1 MSNLLVDVKQKYKS
15 STRIDGH
22 LEDSKLFIDNFILHG
37 TAINVLETISRD
49 YEGSEQRAYTITGPY
64 GSGKSTVALFLS
76 LLLSTNKD
84 ERDYAEDSLDIAE
97 GLKSDFPNRFKISKG
112 WKTIKHVCAME
123 SPAHSIL
130 LTIATSLN
138 MKLKKEDVQ
147 SYSDV
152 ECLELIK
159 KFLNSNKIKE
169 DGVLV
174 LLDEMGKALDF
185 CASNNK
191 DLYIF
196 QLLADIAQQSNNN
209 IVIIGFLH
217 QSFTEYAKNKESKL
231 QEDWA
236 KVQGR
241 YRDLGYNPSVD
252 ESLFLL
258 GDAISKSSKPLVEE
272 LTREN
277 KELVEIVDESF
288 KSKTRNTSDLFKT
301 LPLDPL
307 VSLLLGPISKRRF
320 SQNERSL
327 FGFLA
332 SHEKYGFREFLS
344 EFYIDECEG
353 DLPIAPDYQLYTLDN
368 LWEYLHHNLYH
379 IIVTSSDSKAWLESC
394 DAVHRAMKKGN
405 ELHASI
411 ARVVALL
418 TLFGFNQ
425 HFHSTKD
432 FLENYF
438 EQKGFKKGDV
448 TKAIKDLESWTVII
462 FRPAHN
468 GYFIFEGSDIDINTL
483 IKQQKEKLES
493 GIDWTTVCD
502 LTDSVLA
509 TSHYHKAGTMRWANK
524 LLINKVD
531 NKLLTSINLKPKH
544 GKVFLNFVLAVSEKA
559 YKDLVNATSSNKCVV
574 VGKSSTINRL
584 KDISI
589 ELIALEKAKKEEA
602 AIVRDKIALK
612 ELDSRIISFKQQ
624 LSHELDRAFSNA
636 VWNYLD
642 NELNR
647 QPLSSI
653 ASLVAG
659 EIFNKSPVII
669 NELINKNKPSGS
681 ANAALKKLLRAMSEN
696 ADEPVLALPDKTFPA
711 EKGLYYSAL
720 SNFGLHIPDPENP
733 SKYKFAMPSQ
743 EQERLLELFEQTLEY
758 ISGKS
763 GIVKMSD
770 IVELWQSEPFGI
782 AKGVIPIWLL
792 AFLQAND
799 HQLAFYDYNGVTSKP
814 TFINGADEEFAM
826 KLFQQPQFIGVQIVK
841 IDHSTTSYLNEIASA
856 LELKEGDTAPLA
868 IAQSLVAFY
877 ASLSPW
883 TRNTR
888 SLDKK
893 LLKFKDET
901 KIASDP
907 NDYLFKKLP
916 AIFGKNTKL
925 QDVSS
930 EDFSHI
936 IEQLKK
942 AHEKELLKFESRI
955 KDYITFNH
963 HLVANCRK
971 VAAFTTHPK
980 VQTFALRLSEYAS
993 SNNWVSAIISLLSGR
1008 AERNWDDSSLA
1019 KANSE
1024 LIEIIERFKKDLY
1037 LSDFGDINYKSVKS
1051 DFKKQLKEIDSNIS
1065 QLEIK
1070 EKKAILMTMLDDL
1083 MEV

>member
-1 MSNLLVDVKQKYKS
+1 MTKLLVDVKQKYKS
-15 STRIDGH
+15 STRIDSQ
-22 LEDSKLFIDNFILHG
+22 LEDSKQFIDNFILHG

-49 YEGSEQRAYTITGPY
+49 FEGSEQRAYTITGPY

-76 LLLSTNKD
+76 LLLSTNKN
-84 ERDYAEDSLDIAE
+84 ERDYAEDSLDSAE
-97 GLKSDFPNRFKISKG
+97 GLKSEFPNRFKVSKG

-123 SPAHSIL
+123 SPAHAIL
-130 LTIATSLN
+130 FTVANSLN
-138 MKLKKEDVQ
+138 IKINKEQIED
-147 SYSDV
+147 YSDV

-159 KFLNSNKIKE
+159 EHLNSKKLAE
-169 DGVLV
+169 DGVLI

-209 IVIIGFLH
+209 VVIIGFLH

-258 GDAISKSSKPLVEE
+258 GDAISKSSK
-272 LTREN
+272 
-277 KELVEIVDESF
+277 KVDEQLTENNKNLVKIVNDSF
-288 KSKTRNTSDLFKT
+288 ASKTRSSADLFKT

-344 EFYIDECEG
+344 EFFTEKCDNYK
-353 DLPIAPDYQLYTLDN
+353 LYSLDN
-368 LWEYLHHNLYH
+368 LWNYLHHNLYH
-379 IIVTSSDSKAWLESC
+379 VIVTSSDSKAWLESC
-394 DAVHRAMKKGN
+394 DAVDRATKKGS
-405 ELHASI
+405 ELHTSI

-425 HFHSTKD
+425 HFHSTKV

-438 EQKGFKKGDV
+438 EQKGFQKADI
-448 TKAIKDLESWTVII
+448 TKAIAELESWTVII

-493 GIDWTTVCD
+493 GIDWTTICD
-502 LTDSVLA
+502 LSESVLA
-509 TSHYHKAGTMRWANK
+509 TSHYHKTGAMRWANK
-524 LLINKVD
+524 LLINQVD
-531 NKLLTSINLKPKH
+531 SKLLTSINLTPTH
-544 GKVFLNFVLAVSEKA
+544 GKVFLNFVLAVSDKA
-559 YKDLVNATSSNKCVV
+559 YQGLVEATATNKSVV
-574 VGKSSTINRL
+574 IGRSATINRL

-602 AIVRDKIALK
+602 AVVRDKIALK
-612 ELDSRIISFKQQ
+612 ELDSRIVSFKQQ
-624 LSHELDRAFSNA
+624 LSHELNRAFSNA
-636 VWNYLD
+636 NWSYL
-642 NELNR
+642 NSELKN
-647 QPLSSI
+647 QPVSSI
-653 ASLVAG
+653 ASFVAD
-659 EIFNKSPVII
+659 EVFNKSPIII

-681 ANAALKKLLRAMSEN
+681 ANAALKKLLKAMSEY
-696 ADEPVLALPDKTFPA
+696 AEEPMLALPEKTFPA
-711 EKGLYYSAL
+711 EKGLYFSIL
-720 SNFGLHIPDPENP
+720 SNFGLHEPDLSN
-733 SKYKFAMPSQ
+733 KGQYKFVMPSNK
-743 EQERLLELFEQTLEY
+743 QERLLELFETTLNY
-758 ISGKS
+758 ITDQS
-763 GIVKMSD
+763 GIVKISD
-770 IVELWQSEPFGI
+770 IVELWQREPFGI
-782 AKGVIPIWLL
+782 SKGVIPIWLL

-799 HQLAFYDYNGVTSKP
+799 HHLAFYDYNGVTSKP
-814 TFINGADEEFAM
+814 TFIDGVDEEFAM
-826 KLFQQPQFIGVQIVK
+826 KLFQQPQLTGVQIVK
-841 IDHSTTSYLNEIASA
+841 IDHSTTCYLNEIATA
-856 LELKEGDTAPLA
+856 LAMPDNESTQLA
-868 IAQSLVAFY
+868 IAQNLVAFY

-883 TRNTR
+883 TKNTR

-893 LLKFKDET
+893 LLIFKDET
-901 KIASDP
+901 KVASDP
-907 NDYLFKKLP
+907 NDYLFNKLP
-916 AIFGKNTKL
+916 AIFGKNTELDDIK
-925 QDVSS
+925 S
-930 EDFSHI
+930 EDFKGI
-936 IEQLKK
+936 IEQLRK
-942 AHEKELLKFESRI
+942 AHDKELLKFESRI
-955 KDYITFNH
+955 KEYFSFNQ
-963 HLVANCRK
+963 HLVKHCEK

-980 VQTFALRLSEYAS
+980 VETFALRLSEFGS
-993 SNNWVSAIISLLSGR
+993 SDKWVSAIISLLSGK
-1008 AERNWDDSSLA
+1008 AERNWDDSALA

-1037 LSDFGDINYKSVKS
+1037 LSDFGDIDYKNIKK
-1051 DFKKQLKEIDSNIS
+1051 DFKNQLIDIDKNIS
-1065 QLEIK
+1065 QLEVK

>member
-1 MSNLLVDVKQKYKS
+1 MDNLLVDVKQKYKS
-15 STRIDGH
+15 STRIDGQ
-22 LEDSKLFIDNFILHG
+22 LEDSKAFIDNFILHG

-49 YEGSEQRAYTITGPY
+49 FEGSEQRAYTITGPY
-64 GSGKSTVALFLS
+64 GSGKSTIALFLS

-84 ERDYAEDSLDIAE
+84 ERDYAEDSLDSAE
-97 GLKSDFPNRFKISKG
+97 GLKSEFPNRFKINKG

-123 SPAHSIL
+123 SPAHSL
-130 LTIATSLN
+130 LYTIATSLKI
-138 MKLKKEDVQ
+138 KLKKEELK
-147 SYSDV
+147 SYSDI

-159 KFLNSNKIKE
+159 EYLNSNKIKE
-169 DGVLV
+169 DGVVV
-174 LLDEMGKALDF
+174 LLDEMGKALDY
-185 CASNNK
+185 CATNNK

-196 QLLADIAQQSNNN
+196 QLLADIAQQSKNNV
-209 IVIIGFLH
+209 VIIGFLH

-231 QEDWA
+231 QEEWA

-258 GDAISKSSKPLVEE
+258 GDAINKSSKDF
-272 LTREN
+272 EN
-277 KELVEIVDESF
+277 SLIETKKSLVEIVNESF

-301 LPLDPL
+301 LPLDPV

-332 SHEKYGFREFLS
+332 SYEKYGFREFLS
-344 EFYIDECEG
+344 ENYSKESKKH
-353 DLPIAPDYQLYTLDN
+353 QLYTLDN
-368 LWEYLHHNLYH
+368 LWDYLHHNLYH

-394 DAVHRAMKKGN
+394 DAVDRAMKKGN

-425 HFHSTKD
+425 HFHSTKE

-438 EQKGFKKGDV
+438 EQKGFLKADV
-448 TKAIKDLESWTVII
+448 TKAIKELESWTVII

-509 TSHYHKAGTMRWANK
+509 TSHYHKTGAMRWANK
-524 LLINKVD
+524 LLINKVG
-531 NKLLTSINLKPKH
+531 NKILSSINIQPSH
-544 GKVFLNFVLAVSEKA
+544 GKVFLNFVLAVDEKA
-559 YKDLVNATSSNKCVV
+559 YKELVKTTASNKCVV

-584 KDISI
+584 KDISV

-612 ELDSRIISFKQQ
+612 ELNSRIVSFRQQ

-636 VWNYLD
+636 SWSYLGSK
-642 NELNR
+642 LKQ
-647 QPLSSI
+647 QPISSI
-653 ASLVAG
+653 ASFVADKV
-659 EIFNKSPVII
+659 FHKSPVII

-681 ANAALKKLLRAMSEN
+681 ANAALKKLLRSMSEN
-696 ADEPVLALPDKTFPA
+696 AEEPVLGMPDKTFPA
-711 EKGLYYSAL
+711 EKGLYYSSL
-720 SNFGLHIPDPENP
+720 SNFGLHVPDPKNRGR
-733 SKYKFAMPSQ
+733 YKFVMPCDKQSS
-743 EQERLLELFEQTLEY
+743 LLDLFETTLDY
-758 ISGKS
+758 ITEKN
-763 GIVKMSD
+763 GIVKISEV
-770 IVELWQSEPFGI
+770 VEFWQREPFGI
-782 AKGVIPIWLL
+782 AKGVVPIWLL

-799 HQLAFYDYNGVTSKP
+799 HQLAFYDFNGITSKP
-814 TFINGADEEFAM
+814 TFIDGADEEFAM
-826 KLFQQPQFIGVQIVK
+826 KLFQHPQFIGVQIVK
-841 IDHSTTSYLNEIASA
+841 IDHSTTSYLNEISSA
-856 LELKEGDTAPLA
+856 LQLSESETTPLV

-877 ASLSPW
+877 AELSPW

-901 KIASDP
+901 KVASDP
-907 NDYLFKKLP
+907 NDYLFNKLP
-916 AIFGKNTKL
+916 KVFGKNTEL
-925 QDVSS
+925 SDVTSD
-930 EDFSHI
+930 DFSTI
-936 IEQLKK
+936 LEQLTK
-942 AHEKELLKFESRI
+942 AHEKELVKFESRI
-955 KDYITFNH
+955 KEYITFNQ
-963 HLVANCRK
+963 HLVKNCKK

-980 VQTFALRLSEYAS
+980 VETFALRLSEFAS
-993 SNNWVSAIISLLSGR
+993 SNKWVSAIISLLSGK
-1008 AERNWDDSSLA
+1008 AERNWDDSALA

-1037 LSDFGDINYKSVKS
+1037 LSDFGDIDYKNIKK
-1051 DFKKQLKEIDSNIS
+1051 DFKKQLSDIDQKIE
-1065 QLEIK
+1065 QLEVK

>member
-15 STRIDGH
+15 STRIDSQ
-22 LEDSKLFIDNFILHG
+22 LEDSKQFIDNFILHG

-49 YEGSEQRAYTITGPY
+49 FEGSEQRAYTITGPY

-84 ERDYAEDSLDIAE
+84 ERDYAEDSLDSAE
-97 GLKSDFPNRFKISKG
+97 GLKSEFPNRFKINNG

-130 LTIATSLN
+130 YTVANSL
-138 MKLKKEDVQ
+138 KIKIKKDDIRNFT
-147 SYSDV
+147 DV
-152 ECLELIK
+152 ECLEVLEEH
-159 KFLNSNKIKE
+159 LNSKKIKE
-169 DGVLV
+169 DGVLI

-196 QLLADIAQQSNNN
+196 QLLADIAQQSDNN
-209 IVIIGFLH
+209 IVIVGFLH

-258 GDAISKSSKPLVEE
+258 GDAISKSSQQLDEKLSKQYK
-272 LTREN
+272 N
-277 KELVEIVDESF
+277 LVEIVNDSF

-327 FGFLA
+327 FGFIA
-332 SHEKYGFREFLS
+332 SYEKYGFREFLS
-344 EFYIDECEG
+344 EFYTAESK
-353 DLPIAPDYQLYTLDN
+353 DYSLYTLDN
-368 LWEYLHHNLYH
+368 LWNYLHHNLYH
-379 IIVTSSDSKAWLESC
+379 TIVTSSDSKAWLESC
-394 DAVHRAMKKGN
+394 DAVDRAVKKGN

-438 EQKGFKKGDV
+438 QRKGFKKAEV

-493 GIDWTTVCD
+493 GIDWTSVCD
-502 LTDSVLA
+502 LTDGVLA
-509 TSHYHKAGTMRWANK
+509 TSHYHKTGAMRWANK
-524 LLINKVD
+524 LLVNSVD
-531 NKLLTSINLKPKH
+531 NKLLASINLTPRH
-544 GKVFLNFVLAVSEKA
+544 GKVFLNFVLAVSDKA
-559 YKDLVNATSSNKCVV
+559 YNKLVKETASNKCVV
-574 VGKSSTINRL
+574 IGKSPTINRL

-589 ELIALEKAKKEEA
+589 ELIALEKAKKEVA
-602 AIVRDKIALK
+602 AVVRDKIALK

-624 LSHELDRAFSNA
+624 LSHELDRVFANA
-636 VWNYLD
+636 NWLYLN
-642 NELNR
+642 NELKK
-647 QPLSSI
+647 QPVSSI
-653 ASLVAG
+653 ASFVAN
-659 EIFNKSPVII
+659 EVFNKSPIII

-681 ANAALKKLLRAMSEN
+681 ANAALKKLLRAMSE
-696 ADEPVLALPDKTFPA
+696 DPCEPVLAMPEKTFPA

-720 SNFGLHIPDPENP
+720 NNVGLHVPDPEY
-733 SKYKFAMPSQ
+733 KGQYKFVMPSN
-743 EQERLLELFEQTLEY
+743 EQKRLLELFATTLNY
-758 ISGKS
+758 ITDKS
-763 GIVKMSD
+763 GIVKLSD
-770 IVELWQSEPFGI
+770 IFELWQKEPFGI

-792 AFLQAND
+792 AFLQANT
-799 HQLAFYDYNGVTSKP
+799 HHLAFYDYNGVTSKP
-814 TFINGADEEFAM
+814 TFIDGADEEFAM
-826 KLFQQPQFIGVQIVK
+826 KLFQQPELLGVQLVK
-841 IDHSTTSYLNEIASA
+841 IDHSTTSYLNELSSA
-856 LELKEGDTAPLA
+856 IGLSERECSPLL

-877 ASLSPW
+877 AELSPW

-888 SLDKK
+888 SLDKT

-901 KIASDP
+901 KVASDP
-907 NDYLFKKLP
+907 NDYLFNKLP

-925 QDVSS
+925 SDIKS
-930 EDFSHI
+930 EDFKSI
-936 IEQLKK
+936 LEQLKN
-942 AHEKELLKFESRI
+942 AHGKELLKFESRI
-955 KDYITFNH
+955 REYITFNH
-963 HLVANCRK
+963 HLVKNCKK

-980 VQTFALRLSEYAS
+980 VETFALRLSEFAS
-993 SNNWVSAIISLLSGR
+993 SNKWVPSIISLLSGK
-1008 AERNWDDSSLA
+1008 AERNWDDSALA

-1037 LSDFGDINYKSVKS
+1037 LSDFGDIDYKNIKKN
-1051 DFKKQLKEIDSNIS
+1051 FKQ
-1065 QLEIK
+1065 QLEDIDQK
-1070 EKKAILMTMLDDL
+1070 IDQFEINEKKAILMTMLDDL

>member
-1 MSNLLVDVKQKYKS
+1 MTKLLVEVKQKYKS
-15 STRIDGH
+15 STRIDSQ
-22 LEDSKLFIDNFILHG
+22 LEDSKKFIDNFILHG

-49 YEGSEQRAYTITGPY
+49 FSGSEQRAYTITGPY

-84 ERDYAEDSLDIAE
+84 EREYAEDSLDSAE
-97 GLKSDFPNRFKISKG
+97 GLRSQFPNRFKITKG

-130 LTIATSLN
+130 YTVATSLGITIN
-138 MKLKKEDVQ
+138 KEQ
-147 SYSDV
+147 IKNYSDI
-152 ECLELIK
+152 ECLELLK
-159 KFLNSNKIKE
+159 EYLNSKKVQE
-169 DGVLV
+169 DGVLI

-196 QLLADIAQQSNNN
+196 QLLADIAQQSDNN

-258 GDAISKSSKPLVEE
+258 GDAISKSSMLLDEVLAKQSKSLVS
-272 LTREN
+272 
-277 KELVEIVDESF
+277 IVNNSF
-288 KSKTRNTSDLFKT
+288 KSKTRNTSDLYKT

-344 EFYIDECEG
+344 EYYTKESKG
-353 DLPIAPDYQLYTLDN
+353 YQLYTVDT
-368 LWEYLHHNLYH
+368 LWNYLHHNLYH
-379 IIVTSSDSKAWLESC
+379 VIVTSSDSKAWLESC
-394 DAVHRAMKKGN
+394 DAVDRAVKQGN
-405 ELHASI
+405 KLHASI

-425 HFHSTKD
+425 HFHSTKE

-438 EQKGFKKGDV
+438 EQKGFKKAAI
-448 TKAIKDLESWTVII
+448 TKAIKELESWTVII

-468 GYFIFEGSDIDINTL
+468 GYFIFEGSDIDINML

-493 GIDWTTVCD
+493 GIDWTTVCN

-509 TSHYHKAGTMRWANK
+509 TSHYHKTGAMRWANK

-531 NKLLTSINLKPKH
+531 NKLLTSINLTPRH
-544 GKVFLNFVLAVSEKA
+544 GKLFLNFVLAVTDKA
-559 YKDLVNATSSNKCVV
+559 YDELVKEAASNKCVV
-574 VGKSSTINRL
+574 IGKYSTINRL

-602 AIVRDKIALK
+602 SVVRDKIALK
-612 ELDSRIISFKQQ
+612 ELDSRIIAFKQQ
-624 LSHELDRAFSNA
+624 LSHELDRAFANA
-636 VWNYLD
+636 DWSYL
-642 NELNR
+642 NNKLTK
-647 QPLSSI
+647 QPVSSI
-653 ASLVAG
+653 ASLVANK
-659 EIFNKSPVII
+659 IFNKSPIII

-696 ADEPVLALPDKTFPA
+696 ADEPNLALPEKTFPA
-711 EKGLYYSAL
+711 EKGLYFSAL
-720 SNFGLHIPDPENP
+720 SNFGLHVPDLENNGL
-733 SKYKFAMPSQ
+733 YKFVMPSDKQ
-743 EQERLLELFEQTLEY
+743 SRLLELFETTLSY
-758 ISGKS
+758 ITEKN
-763 GIVKMSD
+763 GIVKVSD
-770 IVELWQSEPFGI
+770 IFELWQKEPFGI
-782 AKGVIPIWLL
+782 SKGVIPVWLL

-799 HQLAFYDYNGVTSKP
+799 HHLAFYDYNGVTSKP
-814 TFINGADEEFAM
+814 TFIDGADEEFAM
-826 KLFQQPQFIGVQIVK
+826 KLFKQPHLIGVQVVK
-841 IDHSTTSYLNEIASA
+841 LDLSTTGYLNEISSA
-856 LELKEGDTAPLA
+856 LELPEKDRTPLI
-868 IAQSLVAFY
+868 IAQTLVAFY
-877 ASLSPW
+877 AELSPW

-888 SLDKK
+888 TLDKV

-901 KIASDP
+901 KVASDP
-907 NDYLFKKLP
+907 NDYLFNKLP

-925 QDVSS
+925 SDIKSD
-930 EDFSHI
+930 DFSNI
-936 IEQLKK
+936 FEQLKK

-955 KDYITFNH
+955 KEYIAFNQ
-963 HLVANCRK
+963 HLVKNCKK
-971 VAAFTTHPK
+971 VATFTTHSK
-980 VQTFALRLSEYAS
+980 VQTFALRLSEFAS
-993 SNNWVSAIISLLSGR
+993 SNNWVSAIISLLSGKS
-1008 AERNWDDSSLA
+1008 ERNWDDNAIS

-1037 LSDFGDINYKSVKS
+1037 LSDFGDIDYKNVKK
-1051 DFKKQLKEIDSNIS
+1051 DFNKQFNEIDSKLS
-1065 QLEIK
+1065 SLEIK
-1070 EKKAILMTMLDDL
+1070 EKKAILMTMLDEL
-1083 MEV
+1083 MEA

>member
-15 STRIDGH
+15 STRIDSQ
-22 LEDSKLFIDNFILHG
+22 LEDSKQFIDNFIPHG

-49 YEGSEQRAYTITGPY
+49 FEGSEQRAFTITGPY

-84 ERDYAEDSLDIAE
+84 ERDYAEDLLDNAE
-97 GLKSDFPNRFKISKG
+97 GLKSEFPNRFKINNG

-123 SPAHSIL
+123 SPANSIL
-130 LTIATSLN
+130 YTIATSL
-138 MKLKKEDVQ
+138 KIKIKKDDIRNFT
-147 SYSDV
+147 DV
-152 ECLELIK
+152 ECLDLIEEY
-159 KFLNSNKIKE
+159 LNSNKIKE
-169 DGVLV
+169 DGVLI

-191 DLYIF
+191 DLYLF

-209 IVIIGFLH
+209 IIIVGFLH
-217 QSFTEYAKNKESKL
+217 QSFTEYAKNKESKM

-258 GDAISKSSKPLVEE
+258 GDAISKSSKQLDEK
-272 LTREN
+272 LSKQNEN
-277 KELVEIVDESF
+277 LVEIVNKSF
-288 KSKTRNTSDLFKT
+288 KSKTRNTSDLLKT

-332 SHEKYGFREFLS
+332 SHEKYGFREHLS
-344 EFYIDECEG
+344 EYFTEESKEH
-353 DLPIAPDYQLYTLDN
+353 QLYSLDN
-368 LWEYLHHNLYH
+368 LWDYLHHNLYH
-379 IIVTSSDSKAWLESC
+379 VIVTSPDSKAWLESC
-394 DAVHRAMKKGN
+394 DAVHRATKDGSK
-405 ELHASI
+405 LQSSI
-411 ARVVALL
+411 TKVVALL

-425 HFHSTKD
+425 HFHAHKD
-432 FLENYF
+432 FLVNYF
-438 EQKGFKKGDV
+438 VAKGEQESEV
-448 TKAIKDLESWTVII
+448 NLAINGLESSLKVII
-462 FRPAHN
+462 LRHAHN
-468 GYFIFEGSDIDINTL
+468 AYFIFEGGDIDINAL
-483 IKQQKEKLES
+483 IKKQKEKLES
-493 GIDWTTVCD
+493 GIDWTIVCD

-509 TSHYHKAGTMRWANK
+509 TSHYHKTGTMRWANK
-524 LLINKVD
+524 LLVNKVD
-531 NKLLTSINLKPKH
+531 NKLLTSIDLTPRH
-544 GKVFLNFVLAVSEKA
+544 GKVFLHFVLAVSDKA
-559 YKDLVNATSSNKCVV
+559 YKELVQEAASNKCVV
-574 VGKSSTINRL
+574 IGKSSTIDRL

-602 AIVRDKIALK
+602 AVVRDKIALK

-624 LSHELDRAFSNA
+624 LSNELDIAFSNA
-636 VWNYLD
+636 NWSYL
-642 NELNR
+642 NSELKE
-647 QPLSSI
+647 QPNSSI
-653 ASLVAG
+653 ASFVAN
-659 EIFNKSPVII
+659 EVFNKSPIII

-681 ANAALKKLLRAMSEN
+681 ANAALKKLLRAMSE
-696 ADEPVLALPDKTFPA
+696 APCEPFLDMPDKTFPA
-711 EKGLYYSAL
+711 EKGLYFSAL
-720 SNFGLHIPDPENP
+720 NNFGLHVPDPEH
-733 SKYKFAMPSQ
+733 KGQYKFVMPSN
-743 EQERLLELFEQTLEY
+743 EQNRLLELFEITLDY
-758 ISGKS
+758 ITDKN
-763 GIVKMSD
+763 GIVRLSD
-770 IVELWQSEPFGI
+770 IFELWQKEPFGI

-792 AFLQAND
+792 AFLQANT
-799 HQLAFYDYNGVTSKP
+799 HHLAFYDYNGVTNKP
-814 TFINGADEEFAM
+814 TFIDGADEEFAM
-826 KLFQQPQFIGVQIVK
+826 KLFQQPELLGVQIVK
-841 IDHSTTSYLNEIASA
+841 IDHSTTSYLNELASA
-856 LELKEGDTAPLA
+856 IGLSERECSPLI

-877 ASLSPW
+877 AELSPW

-888 SLDKK
+888 SLDKI
-893 LLKFKDET
+893 LLRFKDET
-901 KIASDP
+901 RVASDP
-907 NDYLFKKLP
+907 NDYLFNKLP

-925 QDVSS
+925 SDIIS
-930 EDFSHI
+930 EDFKSI

-955 KDYITFNH
+955 KEYITFNQ
-963 HLVANCRK
+963 HLVKNCKK

-980 VQTFALRLSEYAS
+980 VETFALRLSEFAS
-993 SNNWVSAIISLLSGR
+993 SNKWVSSIISLLSGK
-1008 AERNWDDSSLA
+1008 AERNWDDSALA

-1037 LSDFGDINYKSVKS
+1037 LSDFGDIDYKNIKKN
-1051 DFKKQLKEIDSNIS
+1051 FKQQLKDIDQKID

>member
-15 STRIDGH
+15 STRIDSQ
-22 LEDSKLFIDNFILHG
+22 LEDCKQFIDNFILHG

-49 YEGSEQRAYTITGPY
+49 FEGSEQRAYTITGPY

-76 LLLSTNKD
+76 LLLSTIKD
-84 ERDYAEDSLDIAE
+84 ERDYAEDSLDSAE
-97 GLKSDFPNRFKISKG
+97 GLKSEFPNRFKINNG

-130 LTIATSLN
+130 YTLATSL
-138 MKLKKEDVQ
+138 KIKIKKDDIRNFT
-147 SYSDV
+147 DV
-152 ECLELIK
+152 ECLDLIEEY
-159 KFLNSNKIKE
+159 LNSKKIKE
-169 DGVLV
+169 DGVLI

-196 QLLADIAQQSNNN
+196 QLLADIAQQSDNN
-209 IVIIGFLH
+209 IVIVGFLH

-258 GDAISKSSKPLVEE
+258 GDAISKSSKRLDEK
-272 LTREN
+272 LSKQN
-277 KELVEIVDESF
+277 KNLVEIVNDSF
-288 KSKTRNTSDLFKT
+288 KSKTRNTSDLYKT

-344 EFYIDECEG
+344 EFYAAENKEY
-353 DLPIAPDYQLYTLDN
+353 PLYTLDN
-368 LWEYLHHNLYH
+368 LWNYLHHNLYH

-394 DAVHRAMKKGN
+394 DAVDRAVKKGN

-438 EQKGFKKGDV
+438 EQKGFKKAVV
-448 TKAIKDLESWTVII
+448 TKAIKELESWTVII

-468 GYFIFEGSDIDINTL
+468 GYFIFEGSDIDINML

-502 LTDSVLA
+502 LTDGVLA
-509 TSHYHKAGTMRWANK
+509 TSHYHKTGAMRWANK
-524 LLINKVD
+524 LLVNNVD
-531 NKLLTSINLKPKH
+531 NKLLSSIELTPRH
-544 GKVFLNFVLAVSEKA
+544 GKVFLNFVLAVSDKA
-559 YKDLVNATSSNKCVV
+559 YNELVKETATNKCVV
-574 VGKSSTINRL
+574 IGKSSTINRL
-584 KDISI
+584 KDLSI

-602 AIVRDKIALK
+602 AVVRDKIALK

-624 LSHELDRAFSNA
+624 LSHELDRAFANA
-636 VWNYLD
+636 NWSYLN
-642 NELNR
+642 NELKK
-647 QPLSSI
+647 QPVSSI
-653 ASLVAG
+653 ASFVAN
-659 EIFNKSPVII
+659 EVFNKSPIII

-681 ANAALKKLLRAMSEN
+681 ANAALKKLLRAMSE
-696 ADEPVLALPDKTFPA
+696 APCEPFLDMPDKTFPA
-711 EKGLYYSAL
+711 EKGLYFSAI
-720 SNFGLHIPDPENP
+720 NNVGLHVPDPEH
-733 SKYKFAMPSQ
+733 KGQYKFVMPSN
-743 EQERLLELFEQTLEY
+743 EQNRLLELFEITLDY
-758 ISGKS
+758 ITDKN
-763 GIVKMSD
+763 GIVRLSD
-770 IVELWQSEPFGI
+770 IFELWQKEPFGI

-792 AFLQAND
+792 AFLQANT
-799 HQLAFYDYNGVTSKP
+799 HHLAFYDYNGVTSKP
-814 TFINGADEEFAM
+814 TFIDGADEEFAM
-826 KLFQQPQFIGVQIVK
+826 KLFQQPELLGVQIVK
-841 IDHSTTSYLNEIASA
+841 IDHSTTSYLNEISSA
-856 LELKEGDTAPLA
+856 IGLAERECSPLI

-877 ASLSPW
+877 AELSPW

-901 KIASDP
+901 RVASDP
-907 NDYLFKKLP
+907 NDYLFNKLP
-916 AIFGKNTKL
+916 AIFGKSTKL
-925 QDVSS
+925 SDIKS
-930 EDFSHI
+930 EDFKSI

-955 KDYITFNH
+955 KEYITFNQ
-963 HLVANCRK
+963 HLVKNCKK

-980 VQTFALRLSEYAS
+980 VETFALRLSEFAS
-993 SNNWVSAIISLLSGR
+993 SNKWVSSIISLLSGK
-1008 AERNWDDSSLA
+1008 AERNWDDSALA

-1037 LSDFGDINYKSVKS
+1037 LSNFGDIDYKNIKKN
-1051 DFKKQLKEIDSNIS
+1051 FKQQLKDIDQKIN

>member
-1 MSNLLVDVKQKYKS
+1 MTELLVDVKQKYKS
-15 STRIDGH
+15 STRIDSH
-22 LEDSKLFIDNFILHG
+22 LEDSKQFIDNFILHG

-49 YEGSEQRAYTITGPY
+49 FEGSEQRAYTITGPY

-84 ERDYAEDSLDIAE
+84 ERDYAEDSLDSAE
-97 GLKSDFPNRFKISKG
+97 GLKSEFPNRFKINAG
-112 WKTIKHVCAME
+112 WKTIKHVCTME

-130 LTIATSLN
+130 YTVATSLKIKIN
-138 MKLKKEDVQ
+138 KEQ
-147 SYSDV
+147 IKNYSDV
-152 ECLELIK
+152 ECLELLK
-159 KFLNSNKIKE
+159 EYLNSKTITE
-169 DGVLV
+169 DGVLI

-196 QLLADIAQQSNNN
+196 QLLADIAQQSNNK
-209 IVIIGFLH
+209 IVIVGFLH

-258 GDAISKSSKPLVEE
+258 GDAICKYSQHVDEKLIEK
-272 LTREN
+272 N
-277 KELVEIVDESF
+277 KNLVEIVNDSF
-288 KSKTRNTSDLFKT
+288 TSKTRSTSDLFKT

-344 EFYIDECEG
+344 EFFKKESDN
-353 DLPIAPDYQLYTLDN
+353 YQLYTLDN
-368 LWEYLHHNLYH
+368 LWNYLHHNLYH
-379 IIVTSSDSKAWLESC
+379 VIVTSSDSKAWLESC
-394 DAVHRAMKKGN
+394 DAVDRATKKGN

-411 ARVVALL
+411 AKVVALL

-425 HFHSTKD
+425 HFHSTKV
-432 FLENYF
+432 FLDNYF
-438 EQKGFKKGDV
+438 LQKGFKKEDV

-502 LTDSVLA
+502 LSESILA
-509 TSHYHKAGTMRWANK
+509 TSHYHKTGAMRWANK
-524 LLINKVD
+524 LLVHKVD
-531 NKLLTSINLKPKH
+531 NKLLTSINLTPRH
-544 GKVFLNFVLAVSEKA
+544 GKVFLNFVLAVNDKA
-559 YKDLVNATSSNKCVV
+559 YNELVKETASSKCVV
-574 VGKSSTINRL
+574 IGKSSTINRL

-602 AIVRDKIALK
+602 AVVRDKIALK
-612 ELDSRIISFKQQ
+612 ELDSRIVSFKQQ
-624 LSHELDRAFSNA
+624 LSNELDRAFANTYWS
-636 VWNYLD
+636 YLN
-642 NELNR
+642 NELKK
-647 QPLSSI
+647 QPVSSI
-653 ASLVAG
+653 ASFVADK
-659 EIFNKSPVII
+659 IFNKSPIII

-681 ANAALKKLLRAMSEN
+681 ANAALKKLLKAMSEN
-696 ADEPVLALPDKTFPA
+696 ADEPILSLPEKTFPA
-711 EKGLYYSAL
+711 EKGLYFSTL
-720 SNFGLHIPDPENP
+720 SNFGLHEPDLEN
-733 SKYKFAMPSQ
+733 KGQYKFVMPSNK
-743 EQERLLELFEQTLEY
+743 QERLLELFETTLNY
-758 ISGKS
+758 ITDQS
-763 GIVKMSD
+763 GIVKISD
-770 IVELWQSEPFGI
+770 IVELWQKEPFGI
-782 AKGVIPIWLL
+782 SKGIIPIWLL

-799 HQLAFYDYNGVTSKP
+799 HHLAFYDYNGVTSKP
-814 TFINGADEEFAM
+814 TFIDGADEEFAM
-826 KLFQQPQFIGVQIVK
+826 KLLQQPQLIGVQIVK

-856 LELKEGDTAPLA
+856 IGLSESESTPLV

-877 ASLSPW
+877 AELSPW

-888 SLDKK
+888 SLDSK

-901 KIASDP
+901 KVASDP
-907 NDYLFKKLP
+907 NDYLFNKLP
-916 AIFGKNTKL
+916 AIFGKNGKL
-925 QDVSS
+925 SDIKSD
-930 EDFSHI
+930 DFKNI
-936 IEQLKK
+936 IEQLRK

-955 KDYITFNH
+955 KEYITFNQ
-963 HLVANCRK
+963 HLVKHCKK

-980 VQTFALRLSEYAS
+980 VETFALRLSEFSS
-993 SNNWVSAIISLLSGR
+993 SNKWVSAIISLLSGK
-1008 AERNWDDSSLA
+1008 AERNWDDNALA

-1037 LSDFGDINYKSVKS
+1037 LSDFGDIDYKNIKK
-1051 DFKKQLKEIDSNIS
+1051 DFKNHLIEIDNNIA
-1065 QLEIK
+1065 QLEVK